1 MVRKL
6 KRSTFK
12 KYKKSKLI
20 YGCNYRFYK
29 YLDIRKINISFKSKY
44 SFLVNIFNDLDKL
57 SMVKTQKERTK
68 EKKQKVNDTA
78 FKPIKYLLEIYFDKT
93 LDLLDKK
100 NKMDPKCNPSNLIFG
115 ALDYSEWYKDKSND
129 SVVKGYKEKIDKLS
143 SMLH

>member
-20 YGCNYRFYK
+20 YGCNCRFYK

-68 EKKQKVNDTA
+68 EKKMWMIQLSNQLNTCQKYIL
-78 FKPIKYLLEIYFDKT
+78 IKHLIYQI
-93 LDLLDKK
+93 KK
-100 NKMDPKCNPSNLIFG
+100 K
-115 ALDYSEWYKDKSND
+115 
-129 SVVKGYKEKIDKLS
+129 
-143 SMLH
+143 